1 MRTPSIFHIRS
12 IAQYARNN
20 SAADL
25 PRMTGQSFALKRLW
39 AAWLVFTGR
48 ADALI
53 WKEHD

>member
-25 PRMTGQSFALKRLW
+25 PRMTGQPFALKRLW
-39 AAWLVFTGR
+39 AAWLVFTGH

-53 WKEHD
+53 WKGHD